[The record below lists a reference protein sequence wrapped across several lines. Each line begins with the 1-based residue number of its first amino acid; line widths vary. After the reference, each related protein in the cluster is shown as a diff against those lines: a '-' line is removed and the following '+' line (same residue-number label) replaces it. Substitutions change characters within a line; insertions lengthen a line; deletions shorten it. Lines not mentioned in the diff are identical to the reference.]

1 MSGKEDKLQHSVLN
15 YFSVQAEAG
24 LVLPVVSTP
33 DPQPIVE
40 LQPNAVLQC
49 LHEQPPDKVKSIV
62 TEPTSICDAAAS
74 DHYHN
79 DIGLAVGH
87 QLSVEDR
94 IRYLEPWTPTYASE
108 FLSSVWVDQQSHT
121 KSGVERRRRL
131 LPRHLEDFPWL
142 AVSRVNPGAF
152 CIPCVLFTAS
162 GAGVGGR
169 SLGHGQDA
177 GKLVMK
183 PLDHFDNLTGK
194 DGSLT
199 RHAKTMYHQDAILA
213 FDDF

>member
-1 MSGKEDKLQHSVLN
+1 MLN

-108 FLSSVWVDQQSHT
+108 FPSSVRVDQQSHT
-121 KSGVERRRRL
+121 KVVLSVV
-131 LPRHLEDFPWL
+131 EDFCPDI
-142 AVSRVNPGAF
+142 SKIFPGW
-152 CIPCVLFTAS
+152 
-162 GAGVGGR
+162 
-169 SLGHGQDA
+169 Q
-177 GKLVMK
+177 
-183 PLDHFDNLTGK
+183 
-194 DGSLT
+194 
-199 RHAKTMYHQDAILA
+199 
-213 FDDF
+213 